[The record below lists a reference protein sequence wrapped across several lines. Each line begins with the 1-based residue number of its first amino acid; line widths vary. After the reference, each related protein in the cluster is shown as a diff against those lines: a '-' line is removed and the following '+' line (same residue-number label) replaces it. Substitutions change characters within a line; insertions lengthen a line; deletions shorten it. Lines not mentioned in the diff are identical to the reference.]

1 MSLHI
6 KNSGNVKL
14 ALIMAAALFL
24 IWLVQPTISKWLGPG
39 QNSEPIQKTEQN
51 PNLTE
56 PNQVSAP
63 TVPVLMPGADPFKAH
78 IEKNGLAPNLAPVQ
92 SSNSQ
97 NNAASA
103 NNSLNTNAANQAGA
117 DPFKAFLEKQK
128 QQSKDAGI
136 SPFGK

>member
-6 KNSGNVKL
+6 KNSGNAKL

-24 IWLVQPTISKWLGPG
+24 IWLVQPTVSEWLGQG
-39 QNSEPIQKTEQN
+39 QNSVPNQKTEQN
-51 PNLTE
+51 PNPTE
-56 PNQVSAP
+56 PNQVATP

>member
-6 KNSGNVKL
+6 KNSGNAKL

-56 PNQVSAP
+56 PNQVATP

>member
-1 MSLHI
+1 MSLPI
-6 KNSGNVKL
+6 KNSGNAKL

-51 PNLTE
+51 QNPTE
-56 PNQVSAP
+56 LNQTAVP
-63 TVPVLMPGADPFKAH
+63 TVPALTPGADPFKAH
-78 IEKNGLAPNLAPVQ
+78 IVKNGLAPNLAPVQ

-103 NNSLNTNAANQAGA
+103 SNSLNTNAANQASA

>member
-6 KNSGNVKL
+6 KNSGNAQL
-14 ALIMAAALFL
+14 ALVMVAALFL
-24 IWLVQPTISKWLGPG
+24 IWLVQPTVSEWLGQG

-51 PNLTE
+51 PNPAE
-56 PNQVSAP
+56 SNQAATP
-63 TVPVLMPGADPFKAH
+63 TVPALMPGADPYKAH
-78 IEKNGLAPNLAPVQ
+78 IEKNGFAPNLAPVQ